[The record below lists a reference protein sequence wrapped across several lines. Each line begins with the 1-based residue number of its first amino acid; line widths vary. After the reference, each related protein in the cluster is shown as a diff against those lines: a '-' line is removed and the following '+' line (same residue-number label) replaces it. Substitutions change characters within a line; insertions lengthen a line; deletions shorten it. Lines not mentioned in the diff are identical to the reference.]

1 MAATGILVDAVNAI
15 ATQLTAL
22 GLKPVTDPRNARP
35 MSVFIELPVMTSFTY
50 NVGDFRIPV
59 RILAAPPAN
68 SDAGDYLMTTTDLIM
83 NSSIAVTDA
92 RPGNA
97 NSGGQDIPT
106 YDLTVAIA
114 ARRNQGATNGHSNIP
129 LRRDL

>member
-1 MAATGILVDAVNAI
+1 MAATGILADAVNAI
-15 ATQLTAL
+15 KTQLTTL

-35 MSVFIELPVMTSFTY
+35 MSVMIELPVMTSFTY

-68 SDAGDYLMTTTDLIM
+68 SDAADYLLTTTDLIM
-83 NSSIAVTDA
+83 NSPIAVTDA

-97 NSGGQDIPT
+97 NYGGQDIPT

-114 ARRNQGATNGHSNIP
+114 VRRN
-129 LRRDL
+129 